1 MISLELFLAER
12 MMSQANAI
20 GRCRPRQ
27 AGPRRGL
34 SPQVRR
40 FLGWSFLRLVALGAR
55 LVHYGL
61 PPHRS
66 CEGQVGV

>member
-1 MISLELFLAER
+1 MISQELYLAER
-12 MMSQANAI
+12 IMSQANAI
-20 GRCRPRQ
+20 GRRHLSQ

-40 FLGWSFLRLVALGAR
+40 FLGWSSLRLVALGAR

-61 PPHRS
+61 PPLRS
-66 CEGQVGV
+66 FERQVGV